1 VACFEVMPMTSVR
14 AVRLLSVIC
23 LAAALCACGKSET
36 PPTSGAGSAFEA
48 QGLRQ
53 LAQEV
58 YVYAYPLVLMDVSKQ
73 VLTARTPVNQFRHS
87 PAFPDAN
94 FTGVVSPNADTLYSS
109 AWLDLR
115 KEPLILSVPDTKG
128 RYYVM
133 QMLDAWTDVFA
144 APGKRTTGTGS
155 GNFAIVGPH
164 WQGQLPAGVTEIKSP
179 TSMVWLLG
187 RTQTNGAADFPAV
200 HAIQQQ
206 YKLTPLSI
214 WNGATADA
222 GAAASEAG
230 SAQTAPVAQVAAM
243 DAATFFSRF
252 AALLPDNPP
261 AAEDA
266 PMVEKLTRL
275 GIVPGKVFLLD
286 KPDAASSRAIQGGA
300 KDGLASI
307 VAVAKSTAPGAS
319 GWTIH
324 RDLGRYGTEYLKRAF
339 VAWLGLGANLPEDAI
354 YPTARVDAE
363 GQPLSGANRY
373 VLHFDK
379 KELPPANAF
388 WSLTL
393 YNDRQFFVA
402 NPLNRYALGDRD
414 RLRYNKDGSLDL
426 HVQNTSPGK
435 DKEANWLPA
444 PTDSFNLMLRI
455 YWPKPKVLDGTWVP
469 PQVKRVTER
478 EGDGVTR
485 REGDG

>member
-1 VACFEVMPMTSVR
+1 MISVR
-14 AVRLLSVIC
+14 PVRVLSCIFMAV
-23 LAAALCACGKSET
+23 ALCACGKSGT

-58 YVYAYPLVLMDVSKQ
+58 YVYAYPLVLMDVSRQ
-73 VLTARTPVNQFRHS
+73 VLTARTPANQFRHS
-87 PAFPDAN
+87 PGFPDAN

-109 AWLDLR
+109 AWLDLD

-133 QMLDAWTDVFA
+133 QMLDAWTNVFA

-155 GNFAIVGPH
+155 GDFAIIGPH
-164 WQGQLPAGVTEIKSP
+164 WQGQTPTGVTEIRSP
-179 TSMVWLLG
+179 TAMVWLLG
-187 RTQTNGAADFPAV
+187 RTQTNGASDFPAV
-200 HAIQQQ
+200 HAIQEQ
-206 YKLTPLSI
+206 YKLTPLSV
-214 WNGATADA
+214 WNVAPATTA
-222 GAAASEAG
+222 GAAATA
-230 SAQTAPVAQVAAM
+230 ALDTKTAPVAQVAAM

-252 AALLPDNPP
+252 AMLLPDNPP
-261 AAEDA
+261 AVEDA

-275 GIVPGKVFLLD
+275 GIESGKAFLLD

-300 KDGLASI
+300 RDGLASI
-307 VAVAKSTAPGAS
+307 AAVAKSGVPGGTT

-324 RDLGRYGTEYLKRAF
+324 RGLGRYGTEYLKRAF

-354 YPTARVDAE
+354 YPTLRVDAE
-363 GQPLSGANRY
+363 GQPLNGANRY
-373 VLHFDK
+373 LLHFDK
-379 KELPPANAF
+379 KDLPPANAF

-393 YNDRQFFVA
+393 YNDKQVFVD

-414 RLRYNKDGSLDL
+414 RLKYNKDGSLDL
-426 HVQNTSPGK
+426 YVRNTSPGK
-435 DKEANWLPA
+435 DKDANWLPA

-455 YWPKPKVLDGTWVP
+455 YWPKPEVLDGTWVP
-469 PQVKRVTER
+469 PQVKKVTE
-478 EGDGVTR
+478 
-485 REGDG
+485 

>member
-1 VACFEVMPMTSVR
+1 M
-14 AVRLLSVIC
+14 AV
-23 LAAALCACGKSET
+23 ALCACGKSGT

-58 YVYAYPLVLMDVSKQ
+58 YVYAYPLVLMDVSRQ
-73 VLTARTPVNQFRHS
+73 VLTARTPANQFRHS
-87 PAFPDAN
+87 PAFPDAS

-109 AWLDLR
+109 AWLDLD

-133 QMLDAWTDVFA
+133 QMLDAWTNVFA

-155 GNFAIVGPH
+155 GDFAIIGPH
-164 WQGQLPAGVTEIKSP
+164 WQGQAPVGVTEIRSP
-179 TSMVWLLG
+179 TAMVWLLG
-187 RTQTNGAADFPAV
+187 RTQTNGTSDFPAV
-200 HAIQQQ
+200 HAIQEQ
-206 YKLTPLSI
+206 YRLTPLSV
-214 WNGATADA
+214 WNGAPATTPGTAA
-222 GAAASEAG
+222 TEALDTK
-230 SAQTAPVAQVAAM
+230 TAPVAQVAAM

-252 AALLPDNPP
+252 AKLLPDNPP

-266 PMVEKLTRL
+266 PMVEKLARL
-275 GIVPGKVFLLD
+275 GIEPGKAFLLD

-307 VAVAKSTAPGAS
+307 AAVAKSGVPGGTT
-319 GWTIH
+319 GWTI
-324 RDLGRYGTEYLKRAF
+324 RLGLGRYGTEYLKRAC

-354 YPTARVDAE
+354 YPTLRVDAE
-363 GQPLSGANRY
+363 GQPLNGANRY

-379 KELPPANAF
+379 KDLPPANAF

-393 YNDRQFFVA
+393 YNDKQFFVD

-414 RLRYNKDGSLDL
+414 RLKYNKDGSLDL
-426 HVQNTSPGK
+426 HVRNTSPGK
-435 DKEANWLPA
+435 DKDANWLPA
-444 PTDSFNLMLRI
+444 PTDSFNLMLRV
-455 YWPKPKVLDGTWVP
+455 YWPKPEALDGTWVP
-469 PQVKRVTER
+469 PKVTKVTE
-478 EGDGVTR
+478 
-485 REGDG
+485 